1 MPSPGISN
9 GNAIREADKFQ
20 PTIVI
25 LSGAQRSRRISWE
38 KAEILRLTSFAQ
50 NDKLYTFIP
59 LSGEVKTSP
68 YIGILVNIYHCRVGS

>member
-50 NDKLYTFIP
+50 NDKLYTSERRGQDLALHWDFGKHLP
-59 LSGEVKTSP
+59 L
-68 YIGILVNIYHCRVGS
+68 